1 MTAIRGRPVRC
12 RANRRTKRLASVA
25 VIAICQRGSPKRR
38 LSSAATQVASVEGS
52 IVVMPRSVR
61 SRTASA
67 TAGRQ

>member
-12 RANRRTKRLASVA
+12 RAKRSTNRLASVA
-25 VIAICQRGSPKRR
+25 VIAICHSGTPKRR
-38 LSSAATQVASVEGS
+38 ASSFATQVASAVGS
-52 IVVMPRSVR
+52 IVVMPSSVR